1 MSLINPH
8 GFKPCSPTDDK
19 SLDPIE
25 WAVSFIEAKETE
37 PYRIVL
43 WFRNAMRAAHQAA
56 PSNIDGFEET
66 LPPSE

>member
-1 MSLINPH
+1 MHTIDPP
-8 GFKPCSPTDDK
+8 GFKACAPADDR
-19 SLDPIE
+19 SIDPIE
-25 WAVSFIEAKETE
+25 WAVAFVEANEAD
-37 PYRIVL
+37 PYRVAL